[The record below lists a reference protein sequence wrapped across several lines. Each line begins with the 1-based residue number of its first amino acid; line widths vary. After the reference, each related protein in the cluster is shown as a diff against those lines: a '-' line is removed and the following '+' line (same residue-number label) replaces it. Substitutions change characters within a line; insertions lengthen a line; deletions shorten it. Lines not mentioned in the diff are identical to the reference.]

1 MDEIDCSQKVL
12 QTVKRKRFQQTQQ
25 IGSLAA
31 EIIRRGVN
39 RYSSHR
45 PLLPQPTSPYPSPLL
60 LKSRSFVTDP
70 SEVPDRQYQQHKTS
84 FKMFVSSAARI
95 APVARNLVLNGTKAY
110 LRPLSSAVISQSQTL
125 AAQNSTPVA
134 LLPQVRSFQTSQVTR
149 DIDSAAKFI
158 GAGAATVGVAGSG
171 AGIGTVFGSLIIGY
185 ARNPSLK
192 QQLFSYAILGFAL
205 SEAMGLFCLMMAF
218 LLLFAF

>member
-1 MDEIDCSQKVL
+1 MRAIARIRAVCTHTNNNFHCTRGFEATKISTNVHCSSISCRPRFEVL
-12 QTVKRKRFQQTQQ
+12 QVPVKPK
-25 IGSLAA
+25 LKNN
-31 EIIRRGVN
+31 II
-39 RYSSHR
+39 
-45 PLLPQPTSPYPSPLL
+45 
-60 LKSRSFVTDP
+60 
-70 SEVPDRQYQQHKTS
+70 
-84 FKMFVSSAARI
+84 MFVSSAARI
-95 APVARNLVLNGTKAY
+95 APVARSLVLNGTKAY
-110 LRPLSSAVISQSQTL
+110 IRPISSAVISQSQTL
-125 AAQNSTPVA
+125 AAQNTAPVA
-134 LLPQVRSFQTSQVTR
+134 LLPQVRSFQTTPVTR